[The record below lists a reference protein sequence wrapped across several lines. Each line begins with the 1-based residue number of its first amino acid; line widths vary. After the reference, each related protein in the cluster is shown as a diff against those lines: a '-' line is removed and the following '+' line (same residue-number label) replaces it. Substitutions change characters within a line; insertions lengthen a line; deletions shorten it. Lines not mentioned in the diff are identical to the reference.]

1 MKKVVNNSEINSS
14 QIMSKKRTVKDI
26 LRNVSTLVFSILTL
40 GILIWIIIYIFVTG
54 APNLSWSFI
63 TSDYNETSVSLRSES
78 DFTFDGRDFTFE
90 DPNGFKSERWGVSF
104 IDGKN
109 NLGED
114 VIFFNEICE
123 NSYFYELIDY
133 STNEV
138 FLDYNDQYVY
148 SMNLML
154 DNGTYQIVNGNR
166 YSAEELVSYLDQAY
180 LIDNLNIMTV
190 GGGIRGSILTTL
202 TLIGVT
208 LIIALPIG
216 IIGAIYLA
224 LFAKKNKIT
233 MVLRSLIDMTSAI
246 PSIIF
251 GFIGAIIFIPFVNS
265 ITGSSGGSIL
275 SGAFTLAIML
285 IPTIVK
291 TTEESILALPKGY
304 MDSSLALG
312 ASRTETVFKV
322 ILPNAVPGIITSAIL
337 SIGRIIGES
346 AALVF
351 AIGASIQDNVSLTNS
366 STSLAVHIWVLL
378 SHENPNY
385 DAACAISII
394 ILIIVLILSL
404 LTKLISYLHE
414 RKLKRSR

>member
-233 MVLRSLIDMTSAI
+233 TVLRSLIDMTSAI

-251 GFIGAIIFIPFVNS
+251 GFIGVIIFIPFVNS

>member
-1 MKKVVNNSEINSS
+1 MWYSVLLLIAVIVGISLLLREGKKHNYP
-14 QIMSKKRTVKDI
+14 QDF
-26 LRNVSTLVFSILTL
+26 LF
-40 GILIWIIIYIFVTG
+40 
-54 APNLSWSFI
+54 NLCFW
-63 TSDYNETSVSLRSES
+63 T
-78 DFTFDGRDFTFE
+78 
-90 DPNGFKSERWGVSF
+90 
-104 IDGKN
+104 
-109 NLGED
+109 
-114 VIFFNEICE
+114 
-123 NSYFYELIDY
+123 
-133 STNEV
+133 
-138 FLDYNDQYVY
+138 
-148 SMNLML
+148 
-154 DNGTYQIVNGNR
+154 
-166 YSAEELVSYLDQAY
+166 
-180 LIDNLNIMTV
+180 
-190 GGGIRGSILTTL
+190 
-202 TLIGVT
+202 
-208 LIIALPIG
+208 
-216 IIGAIYLA
+216 
-224 LFAKKNKIT
+224 
-233 MVLRSLIDMTSAI
+233 
-246 PSIIF
+246 IIF
-251 GFIGAIIFIPFVNS
+251 GFIGVIIFIPFVNS